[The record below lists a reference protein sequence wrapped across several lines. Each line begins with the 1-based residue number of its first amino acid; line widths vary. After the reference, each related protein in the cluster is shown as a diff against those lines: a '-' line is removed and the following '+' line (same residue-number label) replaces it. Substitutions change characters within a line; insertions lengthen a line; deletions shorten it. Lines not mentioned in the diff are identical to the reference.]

1 MKTKKTKTIIVLI
14 SIAWTLL
21 ALFLYISN
29 QKTITKETYRNIKL
43 QAQSYYSEILLLNQ
57 WNLDHKG
64 AFIFSNKDSV
74 NQCKHKQIQGI
85 ITDSVDVLNIDN
97 YCMINQ
103 LSHLSYSKNGLIFKI
118 IEKNPK
124 YTFNEA
130 TDWEIKMLNSLKRS
144 TDDTL
149 QAFYNSKGE
158 LEYYTYI
165 APFKKNGNKI
175 ISGIS
180 ISIDVQKILKGI
192 YDLKKQLQ
200 YIYLLVYFIGIFT
213 IILLGY
219 FIIKYQNK
227 MHNEKQE
234 LINSKK
240 QLSDLNNN
248 IKKNLES
255 LKKTNEKL
263 NNEIVFR
270 KRIESELIDNEKNLK
285 MIFEKANDAI
295 LILDKEEII
304 DCNSK
309 TLELF
314 DCSKNEITG
323 LNPLKISP
331 EYQHDG
337 TLSTKKINES
347 LLKTAQGENISIE
360 WTHCKLGGEE
370 FEAQVSL
377 SFLKNY
383 FGKDVILAVIRDIS
397 NEKEYKENLEVLNV
411 QLEERQEELAQQ
423 NEEIQ
428 AQNEEI
434 KRQKKIAE
442 YEAEKALEASK
453 YKSIFLASMSHEIRT
468 PLNGII
474 SMVDIL
480 NKTNITDEQREYLEI
495 VQISGNNLLSIIN
508 DILDYSKIEA
518 NQLEL
523 ENISINLYEEITDVV
538 KMLSFKTEKKGLKL
552 TTSIAP
558 NVDKY
563 IKGDP
568 VRIKQV
574 LINYCNNAIKF
585 TENGFV
591 SISVKKLSET
601 DKYTEIKFS
610 VQDTGIGISRKNIKK
625 LFQEFQQ
632 ANSDT
637 TRKFGGTGLGL
648 AISKKIAQLFNGN
661 VGVNSVEGEGST
673 FWFTGKFKKTE
684 AATTPSLKTNNLD
697 NINIKKLNILLAED
711 NPINQKVAQINI
723 NKIGHNLTIA
733 NDGKEAVHMYIK
745 GNYDVILMDIQMPIL
760 DGYGATKKI
769 REFEASKNKKP
780 VVIIALT
787 ANALK
792 GEKEKCFNNGMNDY
806 LSKPFKYEE
815 LYEILKKQLSS

>member
-21 ALFLYISN
+21 ALFLYMSN
-29 QKTITKETYRNIKL
+29 QKTITKETYRNIRL

-57 WNLDHKG
+57 WNIDHKG
-64 AFIFSNKDSV
+64 VLIFSNKDSV
-74 NQCKHKQIQGI
+74 SMCKHKRI
-85 ITDSVDVLNIDN
+85 IGQSSDSIDVLNIDN

-103 LSHLSYSKNGLIFKI
+103 LSHLSYYKNGLVFKI

-130 TDWEIKMLNSLKRS
+130 TDWEIKMLNSLKSS

-165 APFKKNGNKI
+165 APFEVKNNEI

-180 ISIDVQKILKGI
+180 ISIYVQKILKGI
-192 YDLKKQLQ
+192 YDLKRQLQ

-240 QLSDLNNN
+240 QLSNLNKD
-248 IKKNLES
+248 IKSNLES
-255 LKKTNEKL
+255 LEKTNEKL
-263 NNEIVFR
+263 NKEIIFR

-314 DCSKNEITG
+314 ECSKNDIVG

-337 TLSTKKINES
+337 TLSVNKINES
-347 LLKTAQGENISIE
+347 LFRTAKGENISIE
-360 WTHCKLGGEE
+360 WTHRKLSGEE
-370 FEAQVSL
+370 FESQVSL

-383 FGKDVILAVIRDIS
+383 FGKDVVLAVIRDIS
-397 NEKEYKENLEVLNV
+397 NEKEYKENLEALNV

-495 VQISGNNLLSIIN
+495 VQISGNNLLAIIN

-523 ENISINLYEEITDVV
+523 ENISINLYDEITDVV

-558 NVDKY
+558 DVDKY

-585 TENGFV
+585 TETGFV
-591 SISVKKLSET
+591 SISVSKLSET
-601 DKYTEIKFS
+601 SKYTEIKFS
-610 VQDTGIGISRKNIKK
+610 VQDTGIGISEKNIKK

-632 ANSDT
+632 ANTDT

-648 AISKKIAQLFNGN
+648 AISKKIAQLFNGT
-661 VGVNSVEGEGST
+661 VGVESVEGEGST
-673 FWFTGKFKKTE
+673 FWFTGKFEKTE
-684 AATTPSLKTNNLD
+684 ANILSALKPNKKES
-697 NINIKKLNILLAED
+697 INTKKLNILLAED

-723 NKIGHNLTIA
+723 NRIGHNLSIA
-733 NDGKEAVHMYIK
+733 NNGKEAVEMYIK

-760 DGYGATKKI
+760 DGYGATKEIRKI
-769 REFEASKNKKP
+769 EVKENRKP
-780 VVIIALT
+780 IIIIALT

-792 GEKEKCFNNGMNDY
+792 GEREKCFNKGMDDY

-815 LYEILKKQLSS
+815 LVDILNK